1 MRKLNINRRELEAT
15 KVCLPIIQKLY
26 SNPTI
31 QDNLV
36 LIGGYSVFFHGYA
49 NNHNQM
55 WRGSHDLDFLILSQE
70 YSWILDEYSTN
81 KNKSHLPN
89 KYSYIIDGLDCDIY
103 VPDFDSNL
111 ILGSKNFSTSSLESR
126 LINFKN
132 SKVRVPKIIDILKLK
147 LNIKN
152 ENENGSI
159 KRRDKDIFDMY
170 TLLNILVSDKG
181 FIDKYGK
188 PNKKSLFSY
197 LGRKLDKE
205 EFQSFKSIFRTYDF
219 DRSRL
224 SDTLRLRK

>member
-15 KVCLPIIQKLY
+15 KVCLPIIQNLY
-26 SNPTI
+26 SNPII

-36 LIGGYSVFFHGYA
+36 LIGGYSVFFHSYV
-49 NNHNQM
+49 NNNNQK

-70 YSWILDEYSTN
+70 YNWILDEYSTD

-89 KYSYIIDGLDCDIY
+89 KYSYIIDGLNCDIY
-103 VPDFDSNL
+103 VPDFDNNL

-126 LINFKN
+126 LINYRN
-132 SKVRVPKIIDILKLK
+132 SKVRVPKIIDILKFK

-170 TLLNILVSDKG
+170 TLLNILVLDKI

-188 PNKKSLFSY
+188 PSKKSLFSY
-197 LGRKLDKE
+197 LSRKLDEE
-205 EFQSFKSIFRTYDF
+205 EFQSFKSIFRTYNF
-219 DRSRL
+219 NKSKL
-224 SDTLRLRK
+224 SKTLGIHT